1 MTRRSFLAAAA
12 SGSSLLAQETGR
24 YYAPRGPAPHPT
36 VLCIPGE
43 FWNDFSLDRDDNF
56 CKALA
61 AAGAAVWSLAYPR
74 IGEPGA
80 TWSRIGEDVVKGAQR
95 LISLEARYSLDL
107 TRLVA
112 VGHTGGGQLA
122 LWLAAQRVIDLRGV
136 IGLAAISDL
145 RRAWTLQLGG
155 GVVRELLGGT
165 PDQIP
170 QRYAAASPLELLPI
184 SVPQRLVHGTADKV
198 IPFDM
203 SRRFAKASG
212 NAKLIPL
219 EGAGHFDL
227 IDPSSRFW
235 PAIQRAIVDW
245 PF

>member
-1 MTRRSFLAAAA
+1 VTRRSFLAAAA
-12 SGSSLLAQETGR
+12 ASAGALWGQETGR
-24 YYAPRGPAPHPT
+24 YYAPSGPSPHPT
-36 VLCIPGE
+36 VLFIPGE
-43 FWNDFSLDRDDNF
+43 FWKDSGVGRDDNF

-61 AAGAAVWSLAYPR
+61 RAGAAVWSLPYPR
-74 IGEPGA
+74 IGDPGA
-80 TWSRIGEDVVKGAQR
+80 TWAVIAEDVVKGAQR

-112 VGHTGGGQLA
+112 VGHAGGGHLA
-122 LWLAAQRVIDLRGV
+122 LWLAAQRVVDLRGV

-145 RRAWTLQLGG
+145 QLGS

-170 QRYAAASPLELLPI
+170 QRYAAASPMELLPI

-198 IPFDM
+198 IPFEM
-203 SRRFAKASG
+203 SERFAKASG

-219 EGAGHFDL
+219 DGAGHFDL
-227 IDPSSRFW
+227 IDPNSRFW
-235 PAIQRAIVDW
+235 PTIQRTILDW